1 MAGTVR
7 PATTSDIAELAR
19 VLGSAF
25 ADDPVFA
32 WLLPD
37 PTTRAERLATMFGT
51 MVRHQFLA
59 SVDVAFDDSG
69 TMVGVAGWAPPGD
82 WAPSA
87 LTQLRMLPGLVRAM
101 RGRTFVSA
109 RVAERMARHH
119 PGDPHWYLAFVGTL
133 PTARGRGYGHALLA
147 PRLAHCDAVA
157 CPSYLE
163 SSKPENI
170 PYYQRF
176 GYEVEGELDITDGG
190 PPVWPMWR
198 EPG

>member
-37 PTTRAERLATMFGT
+37 STTRVRRLTTMFGT
-51 MVRHQFLA
+51 MARHQFLDT
-59 SVDVAFDDSG
+59 VDVVFDDAG
-69 TMVGVAGWAPPGD
+69 VMVGAAGWAPPGR
-82 WAPSA
+82 WAPSG
-87 LTQLRMLPGLVRAM
+87 LTQLRMAPALARAL
-101 RGRTFVSA
+101 RGRTLVSA
-109 RVAERMARHH
+109 RVADRMAQHH
-119 PGDPHWYLAFVGTL
+119 PDDPHWYLAFVGTL
-133 PTARGRGYGHALLA
+133 PTARGRGYGQALLA

-157 CPSYLE
+157 SPAYLE
-163 SSKPENI
+163 SSKPDNI

-176 GYEVEGELDITDGG
+176 GYEVQSELDITDGG
-190 PPVWPMWR
+190 PPLWPMWR
-198 EPG
+198 APR